1 MSGLTPKE
9 IEGIVQRATER
20 AIESKLGQ
28 FYIDREEHYADHQF
42 IKAFRRW
49 TDEAKGTVLRAVV
62 KTLVGVA
69 FLLLLLGFIFW
80 GKGYFGK

>member
-1 MSGLTPKE
+1 MTPQDVE
-9 IEGIVQRATER
+9 AAVGR
-20 AIESKLGQ
+20 AIEAKLGQ

-62 KTLVGVA
+62 KTLVVA
-69 FLLLLLGFIFW
+69 GFLLLLLGFIFW
-80 GKGYFGK
+80 GKGYWGK